1 MLSLGWDYVNLKPGC
16 FLDCAMVWW
25 CIIILIL
32 ILIIVVM
39 SFFDFSSFWVVPHQG
54 KKNPWWILATESFI
68 KRQWN
73 KIGARDEIDSSGLD
87 CPTLFCSGAASPE
100 YWEQFWSLQY
110 EEDN

>member
-54 KKNPWWILATESFI
+54 KKKSMMDPCHREFYKKTME
-68 KRQWN
+68 
-73 KIGARDEIDSSGLD
+73 
-87 CPTLFCSGAASPE
+87 
-100 YWEQFWSLQY
+100 
-110 EEDN
+110 